1 MNRPRRPFRR
11 IIAAAAA
18 TYAAVLAASL
28 SVGLVP
34 AAAVAAAVP
43 AVALDPAGPAA
54 ASGDPAPDYYDG
66 GVLDTYSRALFW
78 FNRQVYDN
86 LHALGEAVP
95 GDAFTGAIAH
105 GVGNMAANLV
115 NEPVT
120 ALASVASGDFSTA
133 ANAVG
138 RFGVNSTVGL
148 LGWNDVATGWGLEPK
163 IADIGLALCQAG
175 VGEGGYVVLP
185 FIGPRTARDGFADVV
200 LVNAAL
206 WTLIGASLG
215 TGASWRTILIAESVE
230 IVADI
235 IATRQIDPHAKVEHF
250 DDYEAVRA
258 AYLAQRRARCAELRA
273 K

>member
-1 MNRPRRPFRR
+1 MAVREAPLTWLNRHLRNFAAVCVAAS
-11 IIAAAAA
+11 IAAAPAA
-18 TYAAVLAASL
+18 AAPVPAASL
-28 SVGLVP
+28 
-34 AAAVAAAVP
+34 
-43 AVALDPAGPAA
+43 DPVGPAA
-54 ASGDPAPDYYDG
+54 SATGDPAPEYYDG
-66 GVLDTYSRALFW
+66 GVLDSYSRALFW
-78 FNRQVYDN
+78 FNRQVYDS
-86 LHALGEAVP
+86 LHAVGEAMP
-95 GDAFTGAIAH
+95 GDAFTGAISH

-120 ALASVASGDFSTA
+120 ALTGVVSGDFSTA

-138 RFGVNSTVGL
+138 RFGINTTVGL
-148 LGWNDVATGWGLEPK
+148 LGWNDVASGWGLEPK
-163 IADIGLALCQAG
+163 VADIGLALCQAG

-215 TGASWRTILIAESVE
+215 TGASWRTILIAESIE

-235 IATRQIDPHAKVEHF
+235 IATRQIDPHAKVEHY
-250 DDYEAVRA
+250 DDYDAVRA

>member
-1 MNRPRRPFRR
+1 MNRLNRQRRCVV
-11 IIAAAAA
+11 AV
-18 TYAAVLAASL
+18 VLAAAL
-28 SVGLVP
+28 SAAPAVPGAAAPIP
-34 AAAVAAAVP
+34 AAS
-43 AVALDPAGPAA
+43 LDPAGPAA
-54 ASGDPAPDYYDG
+54 SASGDPPPDYYDG
-66 GVLDTYSRALFW
+66 GALDRYSRALFW
-78 FNRQVYDN
+78 FNRQFYEGLRAV
-86 LHALGEAVP
+86 GEATP
-95 GDAFTGAIAH
+95 GDAFTGAIAQ
-105 GVGNMAANLV
+105 GLGNMAANLV

-120 ALASVASGDFSTA
+120 ALTGVVSGDFPTA

-138 RFGVNSTVGL
+138 RFGVNTTVGL
-148 LGWNDVATGWGLEPK
+148 LGWNDVAAGWGLEPK
-163 IADIGLALCQAG
+163 VADIGLALCQAG

-215 TGASWRTILIAESVE
+215 TGASLQTILIAESIE
-230 IVADI
+230 IIADV
-235 IATRQIDPHAKVEHF
+235 IATRQIDPHAKIDHF